1 MGIIYDFTRLLE
13 KYSVSCELIREGGG
27 GSYVGGNWLPEH
39 AAPPEMEKGAVI
51 PMKDQKVYQS
61 GGTYTQGDREFIT
74 LARIPLE
81 PAAYIIFQGIKYHVE
96 SENDYSIYA
105 GFHDYNLKRV
115 GAFERPEKS

>member
-27 GSYVGGNWLPEH
+27 GSYVGGNWLPEP
-39 AAPPEMEKGAVI
+39 AAPPEMVKGAVI

-74 LARIPLE
+74 LAR
-81 PAAYIIFQGIKYHVE
+81 IKYHVE